1 MHWILIGIGLIVL
14 RLTEPMFGMFLSEI
28 SWFVFSGLFIYL
40 GFALN
45 NLQTAIREL
54 QIRQRELLLELKRVS
69 KTTRRAVQTLDYNF
83 GHESSNAAQANT
95 WLETDDGSQDMF
107 FSEIADTLNED
118 EWEDWLADEPGEVP
132 NIYKEAQATS
142 SPHTTHSKT
151 DQAFVET
158 DESPRKNKEHDP
170 LN

>member
-1 MHWILIGIGLIVL
+1 MHWILIGIGLIIL

-69 KTTRRAVQTLDYNF
+69 KTTMRAVQTLDYSMHQASKNAPEDPEWID
-83 GHESSNAAQANT
+83 GDDEIHDESPADIANS
-95 WLETDDGSQDMF
+95 LEQ
-107 FSEIADTLNED
+107 E
-118 EWEDWLADEPGEVP
+118 EWESWLADDPDIASNIFKDMRPATPPPSP
-132 NIYKEAQATS
+132 NPPS
-142 SPHTTHSKT
+142 V
-151 DQAFVET
+151 D
-158 DESPRKNKEHDP
+158 
-170 LN
+170 